1 VFDSQSPERA
11 FERDKG
17 ACVQGACQNEEV
29 CEGSMREALEN
40 LVRGA
45 SVSRRK
51 VSMAWGCGGLV
62 VLKSGEVRQWVTAQ
76 TTAAY
81 GSRVSVLSS

>member
-1 VFDSQSPERA
+1 MFDSRSPERA

-17 ACVQGACQNEEV
+17 ACVEGACQNAEV

-40 LVRGA
+40 LERGTSA
-45 SVSRRK
+45 PRRK

-76 TTAAY
+76 TSAAY
-81 GSRVSVLSS
+81 GSQVSVLSS